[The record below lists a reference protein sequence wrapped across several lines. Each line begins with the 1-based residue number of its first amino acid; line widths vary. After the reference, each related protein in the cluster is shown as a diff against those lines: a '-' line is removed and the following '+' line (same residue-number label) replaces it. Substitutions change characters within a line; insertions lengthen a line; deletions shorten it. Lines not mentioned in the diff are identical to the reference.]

1 MTARFLDTSGWF
13 AALSPKEA
21 KHRAAHAAYR
31 AWIEGGD
38 DLVTTNLVVAEMQ
51 ILLMRFRGAEEGLR
65 FIDSLYKDPS
75 HEVVFVDRALERTA
89 VEGGVGLRG
98 RAHHWPFGADAG
110 SATIVVAVGGVQPT
124 SQHFPGWRTAAI
136 LRAGSAKTLRSSK
149 RSTRSTLS
157 PTG

>member
-1 MTARFLDTSGWF
+1 VTARFLDTSGWF

-51 ILLMRFRGAEEGLR
+51 ILLMRFRGADEGLR
-65 FIDSLYKDPS
+65 FMDSLYKDPS

-89 VEGGVGLRG
+89 VDHWLR
-98 RAHHWPFGADAG
+98 RYRDHPLSLADAVSFEVMRSRG
-110 SATIVVAVGGVQPT
+110 IRQALALDE
-124 SQHFPGWRTAAI
+124 HFE
-136 LRAGSAKTLRSSK
+136 LAGFDVL
-149 RSTRSTLS
+149 
-157 PTG
+157 P